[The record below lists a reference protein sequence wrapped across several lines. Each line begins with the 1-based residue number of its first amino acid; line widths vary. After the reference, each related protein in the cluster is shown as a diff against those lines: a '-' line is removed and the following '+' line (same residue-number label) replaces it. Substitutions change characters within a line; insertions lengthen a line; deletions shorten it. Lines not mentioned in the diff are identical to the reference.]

1 MSVFDC
7 CAVMFLSS
15 YILPLFVCL
24 QTVGL
29 YQDRQ
34 QDAAFVMATNIN
46 EQGNITH
53 SLVGA

>member
-1 MSVFDC
+1 MSVCDC
-7 CAVMFLSS
+7 CAVMFLYS